1 MNRVSQFELKTAAWV
16 LAGVAVLGVALGI
29 ENSVT
34 TLGAS
39 SEASGRGAP
48 VPFNP
53 AMANSLI
60 AKPLAPDAAPPSSA
74 PAAVADAGKAKTD
87 EAASDSAAEDDA
99 GPASDAAAPPTLYA
113 PPEPGPATPVGPA
126 AADDNNLPPY

>member
-1 MNRVSQFELKTAAWV
+1 MNPVSRRELKTATWA
-16 LAGVAVLGVALGI
+16 LAGVAALGVALGI
-29 ENSVT
+29 ENSLS

-53 AMANSLI
+53 AMANSLV
-60 AKPLAPDAAPPSSA
+60 AKPLAPEATPPSSA
-74 PAAVADAGKAKTD
+74 PASVADAGAAKTD
-87 EAASDSAAEDDA
+87 QAASDSTAEDET

-113 PPEPGPATPVGPA
+113 PPEAGPAAPA
-126 AADDNNLPPY
+126 GAPAADDNNLPPY